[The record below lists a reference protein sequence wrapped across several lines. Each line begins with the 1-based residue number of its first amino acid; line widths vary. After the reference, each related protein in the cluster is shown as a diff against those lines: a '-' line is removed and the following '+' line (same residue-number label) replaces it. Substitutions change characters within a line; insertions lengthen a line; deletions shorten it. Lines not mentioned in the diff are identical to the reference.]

1 MPSIHLRLT
10 KKNQPLLSLHK
21 IQIKLQIYK
30 MILALINLMRAVT
43 QPIYQEL
50 HLSKFAVSK
59 ISQRPSSSQPHR
71 APVIYLPSADYH
83 QLVVAVSLLAVLVAS
98 MAALAALISTLP
110 NLRLQIESSPN

>member
-1 MPSIHLRLT
+1 MPSIHLRLR

-21 IQIKLQIYK
+21 IQIKLQMCK

-50 HLSKFAVSK
+50 HLSKFAVSR
-59 ISQRPSSSQPHR
+59 ISPRPLSSQLHR

-83 QLVVAVSLLAVLVAS
+83 QLVEAASLLAVLVAS
-98 MAALAALISTLP
+98 MAALAALMSTLP
-110 NLRLQIESSPN
+110 NLRLQIESLLN